1 MSPQFEFTKT
11 HTRRERN
18 RKPIRREQA
27 NSAASYDSVGATTWD
42 GSLDAVRRKGS
53 VIFFGNASGPVPTF
67 PIARLSLKNTKIMR
81 ATVMQYLVTRD
92 ELEHYSSMLFEYLRS
107 GKLKVN
113 IHGIYEAKE
122 IQRVHQDLE
131 ARVTSGKLLIK
142 F

>member
-1 MSPQFEFTKT
+1 
-11 HTRRERN
+11 
-18 RKPIRREQA
+18 
-27 NSAASYDSVGATTWD
+27 
-42 GSLDAVRRKGS
+42 
-53 VIFFGNASGPVPTF
+53 
-67 PIARLSLKNTKIMR
+67 MR

-122 IQRVHQDLE
+122 IQRVHRDLE